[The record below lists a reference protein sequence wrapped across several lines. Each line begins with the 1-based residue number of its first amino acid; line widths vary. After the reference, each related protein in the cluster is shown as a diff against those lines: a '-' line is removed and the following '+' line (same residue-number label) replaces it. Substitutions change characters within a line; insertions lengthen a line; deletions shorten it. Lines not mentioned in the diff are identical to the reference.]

1 MSKSLLIELQCF
13 PTIYFFVEALKHD
26 HLILEGQEN
35 YRKGTYRNRYHIAG
49 PNGLQRLS
57 IPLAGGKHQQQPIQ
71 EVGIAYGDNW
81 ENQHW
86 RSLTA
91 AYGRAPFFIHYEE
104 EIKDILFSKAT
115 TLWSFSMEALKCCV
129 ELLDLE
135 LDWTISPEFIKT
147 PAAPI
152 SDYRN
157 HFRPKTDENP
167 IGKDQL
173 IRYPQVFPEKNG
185 FMPNLS
191 ILDLIFCQGPQAGIL
206 LQKAALK

>member
-1 MSKSLLIELQCF
+1 MSKSVLIELQCF
-13 PTIYFFVEALKHD
+13 PTIPFFLEALKHD
-26 HLILEGQEN
+26 ELLLEGQEN

-81 ENQHW
+81 QNQHW
-86 RSLTA
+86 RSITA
-91 AYGRAPFFIHYEE
+91 AYGRAPFFIHYED
-104 EIKDILFSKAT
+104 EIKDVLFAKHK
-115 TLWSFSMEALKCCV
+115 TLWSLSINALEVCL
-129 ELLDLE
+129 ELMDLDLA
-135 LDWTISPEFIKT
+135 WKISKT
-147 PAAPI
+147 FEKIPSEVT

-157 HFRPKTDENP
+157 HFRPKIDENESKTAH
-167 IGKDQL
+167 IVQ
-173 IRYPQVFPEKNG
+173 YPQVFPEKNG
-185 FMPNLS
+185 FIPNLS